1 MATTAVVSVYEITP
15 GKARDFIA
23 ALRQQQEWVKGKRA
37 GDIRVWNTLFAGEN
51 SGRVITVNEFDSA
64 EEVGATT
71 DAIMADRASSPMF
84 QAIDGGVANR
94 ISRSIMVDMTDTLG

>member
-15 GKARDFIA
+15 GKARDFNA

-84 QAIDGGVANR
+84 QAIGGGVANL